1 LYTRG
6 KKIFKKLSLCLTVLM
21 TIMLFIPVVGADA
34 TGGAG
39 SPSNSAVQFLYSDY
53 RTNGI
58 NNSDTGVGSYALFV
72 LTQADVAAGTWVHN
86 GVSLKHA
93 VISAIS
99 GDIANAA
106 DPSKVSAKLLAQ
118 DLAAAQAL
126 GRNDLADQLVQILQS
141 RQKSGGFD
149 VNLYSDIP
157 AYDLL
162 GRTGSVSEINR
173 DYAKGCILGGQN
185 KATGDPHYGSFGGTF
200 GGIFYPDFMTT
211 AQAVRALNYLD
222 PGKSDN
228 EIQTAI
234 HDGCNWMQNQQQ
246 ADGSFNA
253 GGWDDPV
260 IDTSEVI
267 LTLKA
272 RGLDPAAWESSGGK
286 TAVDYMM
293 NNALNDDGSFGTS
306 KNGMD
311 AVWAL
316 SAYNLLDTQFYLDP
330 SSTALKVG
338 GTKQLEA
345 VWRNIYG
352 TTDVT
357 QYARW
362 SVADSSIAGVDGSGL
377 VTALKAGQTVVHAVY
392 GGLTAA
398 ADLTVNS
405 SPSSGGNSGTE
416 KIVGLA
422 VVGING
428 KLLYGPSDVTVAE
441 TNKWGLTA
449 LGALDA
455 SGISYHTSSWSY
467 GDLVDSIGGQ
477 ASSGMSGWMYV
488 VNGASPSVGADKYSI
503 KDNDKIIFYYSE
515 SMNQQPPQ
523 WDALGKQTSSGGSG
537 GPSTNL
543 PAPVRDTV
551 FNTAIQKADAAG
563 LVALQADDTQTS
575 LALSKDQLTKI
586 INTDK
591 PLAVTVQGVQFVL
604 STDSL
609 KVQELTSAST
619 VQLQLTAQKLSNK
632 DAQSLME
639 SFGVKFKL
647 AGDIYELNV
656 LAVDKDGTQQKIEQF
671 PNCTVLLPVPEDL
684 RETAADGKLMAYRYN
699 EDGEMWEEVG
709 GTYDPDSNTIT
720 FKTGHFSKYAL
731 LEAVS
736 PQEVKTFKD
745 IDGHWAQKEIEG
757 MAAKGYVAGVG
768 DNEFAPEVTV
778 TRAEFAA
785 ILVRMTGLT
794 ADPGGAE
801 RFSDVPAGAW
811 YRGTVGAA
819 TNAGFINGT
828 SENSFAPEEPVT
840 REQMAAM
847 ISRLMAKN
855 GLDMSLSDADAA
867 KLLGGFND
875 AADISP
881 WACSPVAL
889 AVTDGFMLGR
899 ENGQFMPLGNATR
912 AEATVMLYRVLQK
925 LQQAGTL

>member
-1 LYTRG
+1 MYTRG
-6 KKIFKKLSLCLTVLM
+6 NKMFKKPSLWLTVLM
-21 TIMLFIPVVGADA
+21 TIMLLIPVVSANA
-34 TGGAG
+34 AGGAG
-39 SPSNSAVQFLYSDY
+39 SPANCAVQFLYNDY
-53 RTNGI
+53 TTNGI
-58 NNSDTGVGSYALFV
+58 NNSDAGVGSYALFV
-72 LTQADVAAGTWVHN
+72 LTQADVDVSTWEYN
-86 GVSLKHA
+86 GENLKDA

-99 GDIANAA
+99 GDITNAA
-106 DPSKVSAKLLAQ
+106 DPSKASAKLLAQ
-118 DLAAAQAL
+118 DLAAAKAL
-126 GRNDLADQLVQILQS
+126 GRDDLADQLVQILQN
-141 RQKSGGFD
+141 RQSSAGFD
-149 VNLYSDIP
+149 SNLYSDIP

-162 GRTGSVSEINR
+162 GRVDSVGEINI
-173 DYAKGCILGGQN
+173 DYAKDCILGSQN
-185 KATGDPHYGSFGGTF
+185 TTAGDQNYGSFGGTF

-211 AQAVRALNYLD
+211 AEAVRALNYLD
-222 PGKSDN
+222 PGKSDS
-228 EIQTAI
+228 QTQNAI
-234 HDGCNWMQNQQQ
+234 NDGCSWMKNQQQ
-246 ADGSFNA
+246 ADGSFNV

-267 LTLKA
+267 VTLKV
-272 RGLDPAAWESSGGK
+272 RGLDPASWESSGGK
-286 TAVDYMM
+286 TPVDYMM

-311 AVWAL
+311 AIWAL

-330 SSTALKVG
+330 SSATLKVG
-338 GTKQLEA
+338 DTKQLEA
-345 VWRNIYG
+345 VWQNTYG
-352 TTDVT
+352 TADVT
-357 QYARW
+357 QYAQW
-362 SVADSSIAGVDGSGL
+362 SVADSSIAGVDSSGL
-377 VTALKAGQTVVHAVY
+377 VTALKAGQTVVNAVY
-392 GGLTAA
+392 GGLTAS
-398 ADLTVNS
+398 ADLTVN
-405 SPSSGGNSGTE
+405 SSGGNSGTE
-416 KIVGLA
+416 KTVGLA
-422 VVGING
+422 VVGVNG
-428 KLLYGPSDVTVAE
+428 ELLYGPSDVAVAE

-455 SGISYHTSSWSY
+455 SGISYQTSSWSY
-467 GDLVDSIGGQ
+467 GYLVNSIGGQ
-477 ASSGMSGWMYV
+477 ANSGMAGWMYV
-488 VNGASPSVGADKYSI
+488 VNGSSPSVGADKYNI
-503 KDNDKIIFYYSE
+503 KNNDKIIFYYSK
-515 SMNQQPPQ
+515 SMNQQPPK
-523 WDALGKQTSSGGSG
+523 WDELGKQTSSGGSG
-537 GPSTNL
+537 DQSTNL
-543 PAPVRDTV
+543 PAPVSDTV
-551 FNTAIQKADAAG
+551 LNTAIQKAYAAG

-609 KVQELTSAST
+609 KVPELTSAST
-619 VQLQLTAQKLSNK
+619 VQLQLTAQKLSSK

-639 SFGVKFKL
+639 SFGVKFRL

-656 LAVDKDGTQQKIEQF
+656 LAVNEDGTQQKIEQF
-671 PNCTVLLPVPEDL
+671 PGCTVLLPVPEDL

-699 EDGEMWEEVG
+699 EDSKMWEEVG

-720 FKTGHFSKYAL
+720 FKTEHFSKYAL
-731 LEAVS
+731 MESIS
-736 PQEVKTFKD
+736 PLEVKSFKD
-745 IDGHWAQKEIEG
+745 IAGHWAQKEIEF

-794 ADPGGAE
+794 ADPGGAD

-819 TNAGFINGT
+819 TNAGLINGT
-828 SENSFAPEEPVT
+828 SENSFAPDEPVT

-847 ISRLMAKN
+847 IIRLMAKN
-855 GLDMSLSDADAA
+855 GLDMTLSDADAA
-867 KLLGGFND
+867 ELLGGFND

-881 WACSPVAL
+881 WACLPVAL
-889 AVTDGFMLGR
+889 VVRDGLMLGR